1 MENIFFV
8 LQTMRKKMNG
18 EQKTII
24 NKGSRQK
31 ALQEKSYKK
40 ERSTQKNLESNKK

>member
-1 MENIFFV
+1 
-8 LQTMRKKMNG
+8 MNG

-40 ERSTQKNLESNKK
+40 ERNTQKNLDIIDNEIKVLSNAFYPT